1 MAKITALY
9 ADENGEIFFAAG
21 MTAAAR
27 IGGETV
33 PLTEDMLIPLFFRG
47 KNFEPGRQIDGLNI
61 MDIAPTVAKL
71 HGCEIPREWEGV
83 ARV

>member
-33 PLTEDMLIPLFFRG
+33 PLTEDMLIPLPDAADLMFLPERSAVG
-47 KNFEPGRQIDGLNI
+47 YDKQGNLTTLPGRAVSAILPAGY
-61 MDIAPTVAKL
+61 TWK
-71 HGCEIPREWEGV
+71 
-83 ARV
+83 